1 MSTSAAD
8 RLAGRLPPTTPVKT
22 RRERQAKTRQSLI
35 DAARVV
41 VARRG
46 IEAASHREIA
56 SEAGVTIGAIYA
68 NFANKA
74 DLIVSVLEDAARD
87 ATMLDPDSPSVK
99 ACLEDLG
106 RRLVSQA
113 DAYPELTLLSME
125 FALAAVRDPA
135 IRERRLPRRTAE
147 HAAYAKV
154 MEQIAARSGEQ
165 LPMPSAQFVEVVAN
179 LGWSLLCSRA
189 MVGPDVITEDF
200 VVQSLGLL
208 VQEI

>member
-1 MSTSAAD
+1 M
-8 RLAGRLPPTTPVKT
+8 PVKT
-22 RRERQAKTRQSLI
+22 RQERKAETRQSLI

-46 IEAASHREIA
+46 IEGASHREIA

-74 DLIVSVLEDAARD
+74 DLIVSVLEDASTD
-87 ATMLDPDSPSVK
+87 GTMLDPDSPSVA

-106 RRLVSQA
+106 HRLVEQA
-113 DAYPELTLLSME
+113 DTCPELTLLSME
-125 FALAAVRDPA
+125 FALAAVRDPD
-135 IRERRLPRRTAE
+135 IRERRLPQRRAE

-154 MEQIAARSGEQ
+154 LERIAARSGER
-165 LPMPSAQFVEVVAN
+165 LPMPAAQFVEVVAN

-189 MVGPDVITEDF
+189 MVGPDVITEEF
-200 VVQSLGLL
+200 VVQALRLL
-208 VQEI
+208 AQGA